1 MHSVKYNIE
10 VYPSHENILE
20 LSKQMTTKSL
30 GGFMASQSL
39 LVFVQSLMA
48 NLICYRPDKMSIFC
62 VNSLSV

>member
-30 GGFMASQSL
+30 EGFMAM
-39 LVFVQSLMA
+39 LVLVQSLMA
-48 NLICYRPDKMSIFC
+48 NLICYRPDKN
-62 VNSLSV
+62 VNLFVLIP

>member
-10 VYPSHENILE
+10 VYPSE

-48 NLICYRPDKMSIFC
+48 KVFSFDSE
-62 VNSLSV
+62 